1 MAFVNDLLNDEE
13 IKEYKL
19 SEYNIIKA
27 GAGTIDRE
35 KNLRLFYNGH
45 PREDM
50 VTNYF
55 IFDWKGTIIRVT
67 MNKILKK
74 NSVLWQLRAIDIPA
88 GSGLGK
94 NEVLEELRNAMRV
107 YGYKGYSIIKY
118 DDVEVEIDF

>member
-45 PREDM
+45 PHEDM
-50 VTNYF
+50 VKNFF
-55 IFDWKGTIIRVT
+55 IFDWKGIIIRVT